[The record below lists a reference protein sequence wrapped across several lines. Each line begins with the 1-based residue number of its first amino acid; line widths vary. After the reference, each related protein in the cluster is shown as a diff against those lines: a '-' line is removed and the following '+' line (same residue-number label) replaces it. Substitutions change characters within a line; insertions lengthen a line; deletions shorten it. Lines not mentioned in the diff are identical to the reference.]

1 MILCGLAQIVHQHTI
16 LNFLDGISDMSDQRD
31 RGRRVPLILHQ
42 PQDFCLDHGLAVCV
56 ATWHREVAAAATRGV
71 NAGFLFIGTAS
82 GFGIF
87 FPNLVAGTTYIW
99 RVSALLSCRCSSPSS
114 ELFTNSVPHHHLRGL
129 KASRQI
135 VIVRGLLFFLKWS
148 PQIIQTWTVLFFFKH
163 GVWNAYI

>member
-1 MILCGLAQIVHQHTI
+1 MLYDFMFIVQQHTI

-56 ATWHREVAAAATRGV
+56 ATWHREVAAAAIRGV

-87 FPNLVAGTTYIW
+87 PKLG
-99 RVSALLSCRCSSPSS
+99 CR
-114 ELFTNSVPHHHLRGL
+114 NHLYLGGISF
-129 KASRQI
+129 A
-135 VIVRGLLFFLKWS
+135 FL
-148 PQIIQTWTVLFFFKH
+148 
-163 GVWNAYI
+163 

>member
-1 MILCGLAQIVHQHTI
+1 LKKQSNVLMLYDFMFMVHQHTI

-56 ATWHREVAAAATRGV
+56 ATWHREVAAAAIRGV

-87 FPNLVAGTTYIW
+87 
-99 RVSALLSCRCSSPSS
+99 S
-114 ELFTNSVPHHHLRGL
+114 
-129 KASRQI
+129 
-135 VIVRGLLFFLKWS
+135 
-148 PQIIQTWTVLFFFKH
+148 QTWLPEPPIFGGYQLCFPVDVPAHRVNCSPILYLIMTWV
-163 GVWNAYI
+163 GG